1 MPNQSELQNNL
12 IKLEDCCSFNPR
24 ANKDSLSK
32 ECSFIPMS
40 AVSENGLVDLSN
52 SLSAQDPKKGFSYF
66 ENGDVLFAKIT
77 PCMENGKGAIVDN
90 LLNGFGFGS
99 TEFHVIRANS
109 NVILPEWVYFLTKS
123 DNFRKKAESAMTG
136 SAGQK
141 RVPLTFLKNYRI
153 SLPSLQEQKNN
164 SKILFKIQ
172 KIQMHLE
179 NLLNILDLSIKSR
192 FVEMF
197 HKKQSIKSVNL
208 EEVCSSIVR
217 GPFGSALK
225 KDIFVDKDEQSIK
238 IYEQK
243 HAIRKDCNI
252 GSYYISKDTFEELK
266 RFKCGPG
273 DILMSCSGTIGELY
287 QLPEEAEV
295 GIINQAL
302 CKFTPK
308 KEINSE
314 YFLAEMNHIIGH
326 VGTQGSSI
334 KNIVAVSQIKKLQ
347 FLLPTDKR
355 QTEYACFVKQ
365 VNKSKFAIQKSI
377 EKLEI
382 LKKSLMQEYFG

>member
-197 HKKQSIKSVNL
+197 DDCNLSLNKSNCVQL
-208 EEVCSSIVR
+208 
-217 GPFGSALK
+217 
-225 KDIFVDKDEQSIK
+225 KDIAEIVGGATPKTSVEKYWNGTLPWITPAEISDDKMFIDSCNRYLTQEGVD
-238 IYEQK
+238 
-243 HAIRKDCNI
+243 
-252 GSYYISKDTFEELK
+252 
-266 RFKCGPG
+266 
-273 DILMSCSGTIGELY
+273 SCSLKPVPKGTILLTSRAPIGKLAIALVPLY
-287 QLPEEAEV
+287 C
-295 GIINQAL
+295 NQG
-302 CKFTPK
+302 F
-308 KEINSE
+308 
-314 YFLAEMNHIIGH
+314 
-326 VGTQGSSI
+326 
-334 KNIVAVSQIKKLQ
+334 KNIVCGSKLNNIYLYYL
-347 FLLPTDKR
+347 FKMNVDYLNSLGRGSTFNEISKSIVEKILIPLPDYDR
-355 QTEYACFVKQ
+355 QVAFSGMVKQ
-365 VNKSKFAIQKSI
+365 INKSKFAIQKSI

>member
-1 MPNQSELQNNL
+1 MRLKDICSINMGQSPDSFSYNKQNEGMPFFQGKADFKKYFPVVTNWCTSPLKKAKSGDLLISVRAPVGDINIANIDCCIGRGLAALSPIENKSMVWYLYYLLTAKSNILQNESTGSTFKAIGRKNL
-12 IKLEDCCSFNPR
+12 EELEIPTHT
-24 ANKDSLSK
+24 LK
-32 ECSFIPMS
+32 EQYII
-40 AVSENGLVDLSN
+40 VNNLH
-52 SLSAQDPKKGFSYF
+52 
-66 ENGDVLFAKIT
+66 KIDT
-77 PCMENGKGAIVDN
+77 IVDKY
-90 LLNGFGFGS
+90 
-99 TEFHVIRANS
+99 EK
-109 NVILPEWVYFLTKS
+109 E
-123 DNFRKKAESAMTG
+123 
-136 SAGQK
+136 
-141 RVPLTFLKNYRI
+141 
-153 SLPSLQEQKNN
+153 
-164 SKILFKIQ
+164 
-172 KIQMHLE
+172 
-179 NLLNILDLSIKSR
+179 LDLLDNLNKSR

-365 VNKSKFAIQKSI
+365 VNKSKFAIQKRNK
-377 EKLEI
+377 KLEI

>member
-197 HKKQSIKSVNL
+197 DDCNLSLNKSNWVQL
-208 EEVCSSIVR
+208 
-217 GPFGSALK
+217 
-225 KDIFVDKDEQSIK
+225 KDIAEIVGGDFSRK
-238 IYEQK
+238 ILEW
-243 HAIRKDCNI
+243 N
-252 GSYYISKDTFEELK
+252 
-266 RFKCGPG
+266 
-273 DILMSCSGTIGELY
+273 
-287 QLPEEAEV
+287 
-295 GIINQAL
+295 
-302 CKFTPK
+302 FTLDYTCR
-308 KEINSE
+308 N
-314 YFLAEMNHIIGH
+314 
-326 VGTQGSSI
+326 
-334 KNIVAVSQIKKLQ
+334 
-347 FLLPTDKR
+347 
-355 QTEYACFVKQ
+355 
-365 VNKSKFAIQKSI
+365 
-377 EKLEI
+377 
-382 LKKSLMQEYFG
+382 

>member
-1 MPNQSELQNNL
+1 M
-12 IKLEDCCSFNPR
+12 IFVCF
-24 ANKDSLSK
+24 
-32 ECSFIPMS
+32 
-40 AVSENGLVDLSN
+40 
-52 SLSAQDPKKGFSYF
+52 
-66 ENGDVLFAKIT
+66 
-77 PCMENGKGAIVDN
+77 
-90 LLNGFGFGS
+90 
-99 TEFHVIRANS
+99 
-109 NVILPEWVYFLTKS
+109 
-123 DNFRKKAESAMTG
+123 
-136 SAGQK
+136 
-141 RVPLTFLKNYRI
+141 
-153 SLPSLQEQKNN
+153 
-164 SKILFKIQ
+164 
-172 KIQMHLE
+172 
-179 NLLNILDLSIKSR
+179 KSR

>member
-197 HKKQSIKSVNL
+197 DDCNLSLNKSNWVQL
-208 EEVCSSIVR
+208 
-217 GPFGSALK
+217 
-225 KDIFVDKDEQSIK
+225 KDIAEIVGGATPKTSVEKYWNGTLPWITPAEISDDKMFIDSCNRYLTQEGVD
-238 IYEQK
+238 
-243 HAIRKDCNI
+243 
-252 GSYYISKDTFEELK
+252 
-266 RFKCGPG
+266 
-273 DILMSCSGTIGELY
+273 SCSLKPVPKGTILLTSRAPIGKLAIALVPLY
-287 QLPEEAEV
+287 C
-295 GIINQAL
+295 NQG
-302 CKFTPK
+302 F
-308 KEINSE
+308 
-314 YFLAEMNHIIGH
+314 
-326 VGTQGSSI
+326 
-334 KNIVAVSQIKKLQ
+334 KNIVCGSKLNNIYLYYL
-347 FLLPTDKR
+347 FKMNVDYLNSLGRGST
-355 QTEYACFVKQ
+355 F
-365 VNKSKFAIQKSI
+365 N
-377 EKLEI
+377 EI
-382 LKKSLMQEYFG
+382 